1 MRLDLLKTLL
11 QLEVAVNTNFDKV
24 GRALEEWQSKP
35 RRMGCVA
42 ATDWFC
48 KRISGFKPERLTRY
62 TKNGEVF
69 QHVVASNG
77 FVRIDLAPYA
87 DKPRD

>member
-1 MRLDLLKTLL
+1 MKHMTID
-11 QLEVAVNTNFDKV
+11 D
-24 GRALEEWQSKP
+24 ALIEWESKK

-48 KRISGFKPERLTRY
+48 KRVNGFRPERLDRY
-62 TKNGEVF
+62 TSDGILF

-77 FVRIDLAPYA
+77 LVRVDLAPYA
-87 DKPRD
+87 DKPSK